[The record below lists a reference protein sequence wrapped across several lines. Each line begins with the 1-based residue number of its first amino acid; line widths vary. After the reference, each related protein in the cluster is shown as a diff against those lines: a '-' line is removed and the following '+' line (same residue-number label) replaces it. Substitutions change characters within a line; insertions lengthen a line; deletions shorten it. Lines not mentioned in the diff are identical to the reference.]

1 MILPITFDARNFM
14 TSSDRF
20 PEDPNRPVT
29 GGSGNTGD
37 PYGSPK
43 AQWPNPADAEQSPVL
58 VFVLGLVTCGIYVL
72 YWYYSRYQ
80 TFKAMTGRTPTGN
93 SFALDFLLIL
103 VTCSIWHV
111 YMDYR
116 ISMQLNDLQ
125 KEVGLPENDT
135 TTLTVLLDVAGYL
148 TGYVTGLVSTAI
160 HQDQL
165 NKVLLATPPGRAS
178 V

>member
-1 MILPITFDARNFM
+1 M
-14 TSSDRF
+14 TSTDRF
-20 PEDPNRPVT
+20 PEDPNRPT
-29 GGSGNTGD
+29 AGGTTAGGSENTGD
-37 PYGSPK
+37 PYGNPT
-43 AQWPNPADAEQSPVL
+43 AQLPNPADAEQSPVL
-58 VFVLGLVTCGIYVL
+58 VFVLGLFTCGIYVL

-80 TFKAMTGRTPTGN
+80 VFKALTGRTPTGN
-93 SFALDFLLIL
+93 SFALDFLLLI

-125 KEVGLPENDT
+125 QEVGLPENDT

-160 HQDQL
+160 QQDQL
-165 NKVLLATPPGRAS
+165 NKVLAART